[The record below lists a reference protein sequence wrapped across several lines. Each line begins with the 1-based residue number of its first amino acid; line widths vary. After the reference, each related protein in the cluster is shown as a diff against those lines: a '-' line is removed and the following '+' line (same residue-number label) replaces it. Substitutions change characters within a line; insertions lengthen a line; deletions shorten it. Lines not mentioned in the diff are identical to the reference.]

1 MFSGKNAMPLAL
13 WALTISAFAVGTTEF
28 VIVGLIPT
36 IAADLGV
43 SLPSAGLLVSL
54 YALGVT
60 IGAPVL
66 TALTGKM
73 PRKTLLLSLLVLF
86 TIGNLFAALAPGYY
100 ALIAARF
107 ITGLAHGVFFA
118 IASTIATRLVRPEKA
133 SSAIAIVFLGLTVA
147 LVTGVP
153 LGTWIGQT
161 FGWQSTFLGV
171 VALAL
176 IGLASSALLVPSD
189 LALDEPATLR
199 QQAQVL
205 TAPRLLLV
213 YLITAV
219 GYGGN
224 FIAFTYL
231 TPMLTDVTGLG
242 AGAVSLVI
250 LLYGMS
256 VAVGN
261 IVGGKL
267 SDRIGPVAALTIIFA
282 GLALSLLLLGL
293 GLASALAAV
302 AVSLFWGGFA
312 FGNVPPL
319 QSYVVEIARDVAP
332 KAVDVASG
340 LNIGA
345 FNLGI
350 AIGAW
355 VGGLVVEELGLR
367 ATPFVGAAIV
377 AFGIILTRCSG
388 AIEDRAHR
396 CRNNG
401 VDVCGGFV

>member
-1 MFSGKNAMPLAL
+1 MPLAL

-66 TALTGKM
+66 TALTGGM
-73 PRKTLLLSLLVLF
+73 PRKTLLLSLLLLF
-86 TIGNLFAALAPGYY
+86 IAGNGFAAFAPGYGS
-100 ALIAARF
+100 LISARF

-118 IASTIATRLVRPEKA
+118 IASTIATNLVSRDKE
-133 SSAIAIVFLGLTVA
+133 SSAIALVFLGLTVA

-161 FGWQSTFLGV
+161 WGWQATFLGV
-171 VALAL
+171 VALGL
-176 IGLASSALLVPSD
+176 IGLVASALLVP
-189 LALDEPATLR
+189 TNLR
-199 QQAQVL
+199 QGSAPGLRDQARVL
-205 TAPRLLLV
+205 VSPRLLLV
-213 YLITAV
+213 YLITAI

-231 TPMLTDVTGLG
+231 APMLTDVTGFG
-242 AGAVSLVI
+242 TGAVSLII
-250 LLYGMS
+250 LLYGAS

-267 SDRIGPVAALTIIFA
+267 ADRMGAVPALTVIFVGLSA
-282 GLALSLLLLGL
+282 VLLALGL
-293 GLASALAAV
+293 VLSSPIATIAV
-302 AVSLFWGGFA
+302 IAVWGGFA
-312 FGNVPPL
+312 FANVPPL
-319 QSYVVEIARDVAP
+319 QVYVVQIAREVAP
-332 KAVDVASG
+332 DAVDVASG

-350 AIGAW
+350 ALGAW
-355 VGGLVVEELGLR
+355 SGGLIVETMGLAAAPYAGALVV
-367 ATPFVGAAIV
+367 AAGIV
-377 AFGIILTRCSG
+377 LTRLSG
-388 AIEDRAHR
+388 RLDKSNVSGRPFAAE
-396 CRNNG
+396 
-401 VDVCGGFV
+401 

>member
-1 MFSGKNAMPLAL
+1 MPLAL

-36 IAADLGV
+36 MAADLGV
-43 SLPSAGLLVSL
+43 SLPSAGLLVSV

-66 TALTGKM
+66 TALAGRV
-73 PRKTLLLSLLVLF
+73 PRKTLLLALLALF
-86 TIGNLFAALAPGYY
+86 IAGNAFAAVAPGYDS
-100 ALIAARF
+100 LLAARF

-118 IASTIATRLVRPEKA
+118 IASTIATNLVDRSRE
-133 SSAIAIVFLGLTVA
+133 SSAIALVFLGLTVA

-153 LGTWIGQT
+153 LGTWIGQL
-161 FGWQSTFLGV
+161 FGWQSAFLGV
-171 VALAL
+171 VVLGV
-176 IGLASSALLVPSD
+176 IGLVASALLVPSN
-189 LALDEPATLR
+189 LR
-199 QQAQVL
+199 QGAAPSLRAQARVL
-205 TAPRLLLV
+205 TSPRLLLA

-231 TPMLTDVTGLG
+231 APMLTDVTGLG

-250 LLYGMS
+250 LLYGAS

-261 IVGGKL
+261 ILGGKL
-267 SDRIGPVAALTIIFA
+267 ADRLGAVPALTVIFGGLTLVLLALGLVLTTPVATIIV
-282 GLALSLLLLGL
+282 
-293 GLASALAAV
+293 V
-302 AVSLFWGGFA
+302 AIWGGFA
-312 FGNVPPL
+312 FANVPPL
-319 QSYVVEIARDVAP
+319 QVYTVQIAREVAP
-332 KAVDVASG
+332 DAIDVASG

-355 VGGLVVEELGLR
+355 SGGLIVAGLGL
-367 ATPFVGAAIV
+367 AAAPYLGAAAV
-377 AFGIILTRCSG
+377 ALGVLLTRLSG
-388 AIEDRAHR
+388 RLDRAASL
-396 CRNNG
+396 
-401 VDVCGGFV
+401 VPAE

>member
-1 MFSGKNAMPLAL
+1 MPLAL
-13 WALTISAFAVGTTEF
+13 LALTISAFAVGTTEF

-66 TALTGKM
+66 TAMAGRM

-86 TIGNLFAALAPGYY
+86 IAGNAFAAYAPGYNS
-100 ALIAARF
+100 LIVARF
-107 ITGLAHGVFFA
+107 LTGLAHGVFFA
-118 IASTIATRLVRPEKA
+118 IASTIATDLVEREKE
-133 SSAIAIVFLGLTVA
+133 SSAIAMVFLGLTVA

-153 LGTWIGQT
+153 LGTWIGQI

-171 VALAL
+171 VALGV
-176 IGLASSALLVPSD
+176 IGLIASAVLVPSN
-189 LALDEPATLR
+189 LR
-199 QQAQVL
+199 QGSAPGLREQARVL
-205 TAPRLLLV
+205 TSPRLLLV

-231 TPMLTDVTGLG
+231 APMLTDVTGLSV
-242 AGAVSLVI
+242 GAVSLVI
-250 LLYGMS
+250 LLYGAS

-267 SDRIGPVAALTIIFA
+267 ADRMGAVPALTLIFVGLTVVLFALGLVLTSPVATI
-282 GLALSLLLLGL
+282 
-293 GLASALAAV
+293 AV
-302 AVSLFWGGFA
+302 IAVWGGFA
-312 FGNVPPL
+312 FANVPPL
-319 QSYVVEIARDVAP
+319 QVYVVQIAREVSPDS
-332 KAVDVASG
+332 VDVASG

-350 AIGAW
+350 ALGAW
-355 VGGLVVEELGLR
+355 AGGLIVEGLGL
-367 ATPFVGAAIV
+367 AAAPYLGALVVAVGIL
-377 AFGIILTRCSG
+377 LTRLSG
-388 AIEDRAHR
+388 RLDRSSATGSR
-396 CRNNG
+396 T
-401 VDVCGGFV
+401 VPAE

>member
-1 MFSGKNAMPLAL
+1 MPLAL

-28 VIVGLIPT
+28 VIVGLLPT

-66 TALTGKM
+66 TALAGRM
-73 PRKTLLLSLLVLF
+73 PRKTLLVSLLVLF
-86 TIGNLFAALAPGYY
+86 IAGNAFAAVAPGYNS
-100 ALIAARF
+100 LIVARF
-107 ITGLAHGVFFA
+107 LTGLAHGVFFA
-118 IASTIATRLVRPEKA
+118 IASTIATNLVSRDRE
-133 SSAIAIVFLGLTVA
+133 SSAIALVFLGLTVA

-153 LGTWIGQT
+153 LGTWIGQA
-161 FGWQSTFLGV
+161 FGWQATFVGV
-171 VALAL
+171 VVLGL
-176 IGLASSALLVPSD
+176 IGLIASAVLVPSG
-189 LALDEPATLR
+189 LR
-199 QQAQVL
+199 QDAAPSLRAQARVL
-205 TAPRLLLV
+205 TSPRLLLV

-231 TPMLTDVTGLG
+231 APMLTDVTGLS

-250 LLYGMS
+250 LLYGAS

-267 SDRIGPVAALTIIFA
+267 ADRMGAVPALTVIFA
-282 GLALSLLLLGL
+282 GLSVVLLGL
-293 GLASALAAV
+293 GLTLTSPVAAI
-302 AVSLFWGGFA
+302 AVIAVWGGFA
-312 FGNVPPL
+312 FANVPPL
-319 QSYVVEIARDVAP
+319 QVYTVQIAREVAP
-332 KAVDVASG
+332 DAVDVASG

-350 AIGAW
+350 ALGAW
-355 VGGLVVEELGLR
+355 TGGLAVEAIGLS
-367 ATPFVGAAIV
+367 ATPFLAAIV
-377 AFGIILTRCSG
+377 VAFGVLLTRLSRRLDG
-388 AIEDRAHR
+388 AAFPVAAE
-396 CRNNG
+396 
-401 VDVCGGFV
+401 

>member
-1 MFSGKNAMPLAL
+1 MPLAL

-66 TALTGKM
+66 TALAGRL
-73 PRKTLLLSLLVLF
+73 PRKTLLMSLLVLF
-86 TIGNLFAALAPGYY
+86 IAGNAFAAFAPGYDS
-100 ALIAARF
+100 LIAARF
-107 ITGLAHGVFFA
+107 LTGLAHGVFFA
-118 IASTIATRLVRPEKA
+118 IASTIATDLVDREKE
-133 SSAIAIVFLGLTVA
+133 SSAIALVFLGLTVA

-153 LGTWIGQT
+153 LGTWIGQN
-161 FGWQSTFLGV
+161 FGWQASFLGV
-171 VALAL
+171 VVLGV
-176 IGLASSALLVPSD
+176 IGLIASALLVPG
-189 LALDEPATLR
+189 TLR
-199 QQAQVL
+199 RRPVPRLSAQAKVL
-205 TAPRLLLV
+205 TSPRLLLV

-231 TPMLTDVTGLG
+231 APMLSEVTGLG

-250 LLYGMS
+250 LLYGAS

-261 IVGGKL
+261 IIGGKL
-267 SDRIGPVAALTIIFA
+267 ADRMGAVRALTLIFVGLSA
-282 GLALSLLLLGL
+282 VLLALGL
-293 GLASALAAV
+293 TLSSPAAAI
-302 AVSLFWGGFA
+302 AVIAVWGGFA
-312 FGNVPPL
+312 FANVPPL
-319 QSYVVEIARDVAP
+319 QVYTVQIAREVAP
-332 KAVDVASG
+332 DAVDVASG

-350 AIGAW
+350 ALGAW
-355 VGGLVVEELGLR
+355 TGGLVVAGSGLAAAPLLG
-367 ATPFVGAAIV
+367 AAVVFVGV
-377 AFGIILTRCSG
+377 LLTRLSG
-388 AIEDRAHR
+388 RLDRTASPLPAE
-396 CRNNG
+396 
-401 VDVCGGFV
+401 

>member
-1 MFSGKNAMPLAL
+1 MPLAL
-13 WALTISAFAVGTTEF
+13 LALTISAFAVGTTEF

-66 TALTGKM
+66 TAMAGRM

-86 TIGNLFAALAPGYY
+86 IAGNAFAAYAPGYNS
-100 ALIAARF
+100 LIVARF
-107 ITGLAHGVFFA
+107 LTGLAHGVFFA
-118 IASTIATRLVRPEKA
+118 IASTIATDLVEREKE
-133 SSAIAIVFLGLTVA
+133 SSAIAMVFLGLTVA

-153 LGTWIGQT
+153 LGTWIGQI

-171 VALAL
+171 VALGV
-176 IGLASSALLVPSD
+176 IGLIASAVLVPSN
-189 LALDEPATLR
+189 LR
-199 QQAQVL
+199 QGAAPGLREQARVL
-205 TAPRLLLV
+205 TSPRLLLV

-231 TPMLTDVTGLG
+231 APMLTDVTGLSV
-242 AGAVSLVI
+242 GAVSLVI
-250 LLYGMS
+250 LLYGAS

-267 SDRIGPVAALTIIFA
+267 ADRMGAVPALTLIFVGLTA
-282 GLALSLLLLGL
+282 VLFALGLALTSPI
-293 GLASALAAV
+293 ATIAV
-302 AVSLFWGGFA
+302 IAVWGGFA
-312 FGNVPPL
+312 FANVPPL
-319 QSYVVEIARDVAP
+319 QVYVVQIAREVSPDS
-332 KAVDVASG
+332 VDVASG

-350 AIGAW
+350 ALGAW
-355 VGGLVVEELGLR
+355 AGGLIVQGIGLAAAPYLGALVV
-367 ATPFVGAAIV
+367 AVGIL
-377 AFGIILTRCSG
+377 LTRLSG
-388 AIEDRAHR
+388 RLDRSSATGSHT
-396 CRNNG
+396 
-401 VDVCGGFV
+401 VPAE

>member
-1 MFSGKNAMPLAL
+1 MPLAL

-66 TALTGKM
+66 TALAGRM

-86 TIGNLFAALAPGYY
+86 IAGNAFAAFAPGYNS
-100 ALIAARF
+100 LVAARF
-107 ITGLAHGVFFA
+107 MTGLAHGVFFA
-118 IASTIATRLVRPEKA
+118 IASTIATDLVDREKE
-133 SSAIAIVFLGLTVA
+133 SSAIALVFLGLTVA

-153 LGTWIGQT
+153 LGTWIGQS

-171 VALAL
+171 VALGLVGL
-176 IGLASSALLVPSD
+176 IASALLVPSN
-189 LALDEPATLR
+189 LR
-199 QQAQVL
+199 QGTPPSLRAQAQVL

-224 FIAFTYL
+224 FIVFTYL
-231 TPMLTDVTGLG
+231 APMLTDVTGLA
-242 AGAVSLVI
+242 AGTVSLVI
-250 LLYGMS
+250 LVYGVS

-261 IVGGKL
+261 ILGGKL
-267 SDRIGPVAALTIIFA
+267 ADRMGPVPALTVIFA
-282 GLALSLLLLGL
+282 GLAVLLALLGL
-293 GLASALAAV
+293 SLASPVTTIAVTAL
-302 AVSLFWGGFA
+302 WGGFA
-312 FGNVPPL
+312 FANVPPL
-319 QSYVVEIARDVAP
+319 QSYVVQIARDVSP
-332 KAVDVASG
+332 DAVDVASG

-350 AIGAW
+350 ALGAW
-355 VGGLVVEELGLR
+355 AGGLVVEGAGLT
-367 ATPFVGAAIV
+367 AAPFAGAVIV
-377 AFGIILTRCSG
+377 ALGILLTLISG
-388 AIEDRAHR
+388 RLGRGSVTVAAE
-396 CRNNG
+396 
-401 VDVCGGFV
+401 

>member
-1 MFSGKNAMPLAL
+1 MVGKKTMPLAL

-36 IAADLGV
+36 IASDLGV

-66 TALTGKM
+66 TALTGKL

-86 TIGNLFAALAPGYY
+86 TAGNLLAAFAPSYLALVT
-100 ALIAARF
+100 ARF

-118 IASTIATRLVRPEKA
+118 IASTIATKLVPKDKE
-133 SSAIAIVFLGLTVA
+133 SSAIALVFLGLTVA

-153 LGTWIGQT
+153 LGTWIGQN
-161 FGWQSTFLGV
+161 FGWHATFFGV
-171 VALAL
+171 VVLAL
-176 IGLASSALLVPSD
+176 IGLGSSALLVPSN
-189 LALDEPATLR
+189 LESDEPPSLC

-205 TAPRLLLV
+205 TSPRLLLV

-231 TPMLTDVTGLG
+231 APMLTDVTGLSESS
-242 AGAVSLVI
+242 VSLVI
-250 LLYGMS
+250 LLYGVS
-256 VAVGN
+256 VAIGN
-261 IVGGKL
+261 ILGGKL
-267 SDRIGPVAALTIIFA
+267 ADRIGPVPALTIVFA
-282 GLALSLLLLGL
+282 GLALSLVLLGF
-293 GLASALAAV
+293 GLTSPWAAI
-302 AVSLFWGGFA
+302 AVTLFWGGFA

-319 QSYVVEIARDVAP
+319 QSYVVQIARKVSPEAT
-332 KAVDVASG
+332 DVASG
-340 LNIGA
+340 MNIGA

-350 AIGAW
+350 AFGAW
-355 VGGLVVEELGLR
+355 VGGHVVEQMGLQ
-367 ATPFVGAAIV
+367 AAPFVGAAIV
-377 AFGIILTRCSG
+377 VIGILLVRWSG
-388 AIEDRAHR
+388 WLERKATGKEVAHERA
-396 CRNNG
+396 
-401 VDVCGGFV
+401 

>member
-1 MFSGKNAMPLAL
+1 MPLAL

-66 TALTGKM
+66 TALTGGM
-73 PRKTLLLSLLVLF
+73 PRKTLLLSLLLLF
-86 TIGNLFAALAPGYY
+86 IAGNSFAAFAPGYGS
-100 ALIAARF
+100 LISARF

-118 IASTIATRLVRPEKA
+118 IASTIATNLVSRDKE
-133 SSAIAIVFLGLTVA
+133 SSAIALVFLGLTVA

-161 FGWQSTFLGV
+161 WGWQATFLGV
-171 VALAL
+171 VALGL
-176 IGLASSALLVPSD
+176 IGLVASALLVP
-189 LALDEPATLR
+189 TNLR
-199 QQAQVL
+199 QGSAPRLRDQARVL
-205 TAPRLLLV
+205 VSPRLLLV

-231 TPMLTDVTGLG
+231 APMLTDVTGFG
-242 AGAVSLVI
+242 TGAVSLII
-250 LLYGMS
+250 LLYGAS

-267 SDRIGPVAALTIIFA
+267 ADRMGAVPALTVIFVGLSA
-282 GLALSLLLLGL
+282 VLLALGL
-293 GLASALAAV
+293 VLSSPIATIAV
-302 AVSLFWGGFA
+302 IAVWGGFA
-312 FGNVPPL
+312 FANVPPL
-319 QSYVVEIARDVAP
+319 QVYVVQIAREVAP
-332 KAVDVASG
+332 DAVDVASG

-350 AIGAW
+350 ALGAW
-355 VGGLVVEELGLR
+355 SGGLIVETMGLAAAPYAGALVV
-367 ATPFVGAAIV
+367 AAGIV
-377 AFGIILTRCSG
+377 LTRLSG
-388 AIEDRAHR
+388 RLDKSTASARPFAAE
-396 CRNNG
+396 
-401 VDVCGGFV
+401 

>member
-1 MFSGKNAMPLAL
+1 MPLAL

-66 TALTGKM
+66 TALAGKL
-73 PRKTLLLSLLVLF
+73 PRKTLLLALLTLF
-86 TIGNLFAALAPGYY
+86 IAGNAFAAVAPGYGS
-100 ALIAARF
+100 LIAARF

-118 IASTIATRLVRPEKA
+118 IASTIATDLVEREKE
-133 SSAIAIVFLGLTVA
+133 SSAIATVFLGLTVA

-153 LGTWIGQT
+153 FGTWIGQT

-171 VALAL
+171 VVVGL
-176 IGLASSALLVPSD
+176 IGLIASAVLVPS
-189 LALDEPATLR
+189 TLR
-199 QQAQVL
+199 RGAPPSLTAQMQVL
-205 TAPRLLLV
+205 TSPRLLLV

-231 TPMLTDVTGLG
+231 APMLTDVTGLS

-250 LLYGMS
+250 LLYGAS
-256 VAVGN
+256 VAAGN
-261 IVGGKL
+261 ILGGKL
-267 SDRIGPVAALTIIFA
+267 ADRIGPVPALTLIFA
-282 GLALSLLLLGL
+282 GLAASLAALGVA
-293 GLASALAAV
+293 LASPVAAIAVV
-302 AVSLFWGGFA
+302 AVWGGFA
-312 FGNVPPL
+312 FANVPPL
-319 QSYVVEIARDVAP
+319 QSYTVAIAREVAP
-332 KAVDVASG
+332 GAVDVASG

-350 AIGAW
+350 ALGAW
-355 VGGLVVEELGLR
+355 AGGLVVDGIGLA
-367 ATPFVGAAIV
+367 ATPFIGAVVVLAGIALVRLSGGLARRSPPV
-377 AFGIILTRCSG
+377 A
-388 AIEDRAHR
+388 AE
-396 CRNNG
+396 
-401 VDVCGGFV
+401 

>member
-1 MFSGKNAMPLAL
+1 MPLAL

-43 SLPSAGLLVSL
+43 SLPSAGLLVSV

-66 TALTGKM
+66 TALAGRV
-73 PRKTLLLSLLVLF
+73 PRKTLLLALLALF
-86 TIGNLFAALAPGYY
+86 IAGNAFAAVAPGYDS
-100 ALIAARF
+100 LLAARF

-118 IASTIATRLVRPEKA
+118 IASTIATSLVDRSRE
-133 SSAIAIVFLGLTVA
+133 SSAIALVFLGLTVA

-153 LGTWIGQT
+153 LGTWIGQL
-161 FGWQSTFLGV
+161 FGWQSAFLGV
-171 VALAL
+171 VVLGM
-176 IGLASSALLVPSD
+176 IGLVASVLLVPSD
-189 LALDEPATLR
+189 LRQGAAPGLR
-199 QQAQVL
+199 AQARVL
-205 TAPRLLLV
+205 TSPRLLLI

-231 TPMLTDVTGLG
+231 APMLTEVTGLG

-250 LLYGMS
+250 LLYGAS

-261 IVGGKL
+261 ILGGKL
-267 SDRIGPVAALTIIFA
+267 ADRLGAVPALTVIFSGLTVVLLALGLVLTSPVATIVVIA
-282 GLALSLLLLGL
+282 I
-293 GLASALAAV
+293 
-302 AVSLFWGGFA
+302 WGGFA
-312 FGNVPPL
+312 FANVPPL
-319 QSYVVEIARDVAP
+319 QVYTVQIAREVAP
-332 KAVDVASG
+332 DAIDVASG

-350 AIGAW
+350 ALGAW
-355 VGGLVVEELGLR
+355 AGGLIVAGLGL
-367 ATPFVGAAIV
+367 GAAPYLGAV
-377 AFGIILTRCSG
+377 AVALGVLLTRLSG
-388 AIEDRAHR
+388 RLDRA
-396 CRNNG
+396 
-401 VDVCGGFV
+401 VSPVPAE